1 MKIPF
6 LSARGASLS
15 LSKRFA
21 FSFATILALLILVGG
36 VSQVLMST
44 ISGRMRGIVEVN
56 NRQMALANTM
66 IGQVNDMAITL
77 RTLTLLTEVKEVD
90 KQVKLLEVAT
100 DAYLGTEK
108 ELAQLLAANGG
119 TAERDLLKKIEGVR
133 GTTLPLIAKAAKMG
147 ADGATPEATLVLMR
161 EVRPVEHEWRTLVG
175 QLISLEAQLNA
186 AAYADARRIEGTA
199 SVVLV
204 VVGLVAVAVGSLL
217 AWRLSRSVLQ
227 PVAQAIRVTERIAE
241 GDLSTPVDSSRSDEL
256 GRLLA
261 AVAGMQDRLRTLV
274 GDIRQS
280 AESISTASTEIASG
294 NHDLS
299 HRTEQQAASLQKTAS
314 SMEQLT
320 GTVRHNADSARQA
333 DQLASSA
340 SEIAARGGAVVDQVV
355 TTMADISASSKKIA
369 DIIGVIDGIA
379 FQTNILA
386 LNAAVEAAR
395 AGEQGRG
402 FAVVAGEVRSL
413 AQRSAEAAKEIK
425 ALIGAS
431 GERVDSGAKL
441 VTDAGSTMRE
451 IVASIQRVTD
461 IMSEITASTS
471 EQSNGIGHVSGEV
484 HQLDQMTQQNAAL
497 VEQSAAATESLKDQA
512 GRLAQAVRAFT
523 LRGEHV
529 AG

>member
-1 MKIPF
+1 M
-6 LSARGASLS
+6 SLG
-15 LSKRFA
+15 KRFG
-21 FSFATILALLILVGG
+21 FSFATILAMLILVAV
-36 VSQVLMST
+36 VSQALMST
-44 ISGRMRGIVEVN
+44 MSARMRGIVEVN
-56 NRQMALANTM
+56 NRQMALATTM
-66 IGQVNDMAITL
+66 IDQVNDMAITL

-90 KQVKLLEVAT
+90 KQVKILEQAT
-100 DAYLGTEK
+100 EAYVRTEK
-108 ELAQLLAANGG
+108 ELAQALAANHAG
-119 TAERDLLKKIEGVR
+119 TMERDLLAKIEAVR
-133 GTTLPLIAKAAKMG
+133 STTLPLIAKAAKLG
-147 ADGATPEATLVLMR
+147 SDGATPEATMVLMR
-161 EVRPVEHEWRTLVG
+161 DVRPVEQEWRTLVG
-175 QLISLEAQLNA
+175 QLITLETQLNA
-186 AAYADARRIEGTA
+186 AAYSEARQTEGVSSIT
-199 SVVLV
+199 LV
-204 VVGLVAVAVGSLL
+204 VVSIVAVAVGSLL
-217 AWRLSRSVLQ
+217 AWRLSRRVVL
-227 PVAQAIRVTERIAE
+227 PVAQAIRVTERIAQ
-241 GDLSTPVDSSRSDEL
+241 GDLSTPITTDRTDEL
-256 GRLLA
+256 GRLLT
-261 AVAGMQDRLRTLV
+261 AVGGMQDRLRTLV
-274 GDIRQS
+274 GDIRNS
-280 AESISTASTEIASG
+280 AESISTASTEIATG

-340 SEIAARGGAVVDQVV
+340 SAIAAKGGAVVEQVV

-425 ALIGAS
+425 ALISAS

-441 VTDAGSTMRE
+441 VGDAGKTMRE

-484 HQLDQMTQQNAAL
+484 NQLDQMTQQNAAL
-497 VEQSAAATESLKDQA
+497 VEESAAATESLKEQA
-512 GRLAQAVRAFT
+512 QRLAQAVRAFR
-523 LRGEHV
+523 LRDEEV
-529 AG
+529 AI